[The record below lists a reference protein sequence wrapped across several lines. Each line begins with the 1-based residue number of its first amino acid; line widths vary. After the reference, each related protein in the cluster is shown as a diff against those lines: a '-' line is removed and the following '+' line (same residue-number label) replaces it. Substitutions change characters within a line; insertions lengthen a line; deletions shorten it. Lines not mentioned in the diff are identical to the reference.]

1 MLYSFGWL
9 FNLVDENKKSRWQNF
24 ACMRQAVLILETG
37 QTYRGIGFGASGAS
51 YGELVF
57 NTSMTGY
64 VESLTD
70 PS

>member
-1 MLYSFGWL
+1 MT
-9 FNLVDENKKSRWQNF
+9 DF

-70 PS
+70 PSMLDKF